1 MKKTLLLSLSGI
13 LTLGLFACSTTRD
26 TPSREGRAPPT
37 ERRGGYYQNDG
48 PGDHPPANLAAIP
61 DAVPRWE
68 PLHRFA
74 NRPYTVFGREYVPA
88 TALRAYQERG
98 IASWY
103 GKQFH
108 GQKTST
114 GEIYDMY
121 AMTAAHPTLPV
132 PSYARVT
139 HLANNQTVVVRVND
153 RGPFHAGRIIDLS
166 YAAAFRLGIV
176 EQGKAEVLV
185 ESILPAEVRER
196 TTQTL
201 APLGNLGSTAQ
212 SAALPVQA
220 ETGGYFL
227 QLGAFANYANAE
239 SFLNHVRRELLWIGE
254 VAAVRQKE
262 GLFRVQLGPYSSLQE
277 AQRIGAEIRERLSID
292 STVKHER
299 DRP

>member
-1 MKKTLLLSLSGI
+1 MKKIFLLSLSGI
-13 LTLGLFACSTTRD
+13 VILGLFACSTTRD
-26 TPSREGRAPPT
+26 TPSRESRATQPPA

-61 DAVPRWE
+61 DAIPRWE

-74 NRPYTVFGREYVPA
+74 NRPYTVFGREYIPA

-121 AMTAAHPTLPV
+121 AMSAAHPTLPV

-176 EQGKAEVLV
+176 EQGKGEVLV

-196 TTQTL
+196 ATPTL
-201 APLGNLGSTAQ
+201 APLGSSQ
-212 SAALPVQA
+212 SEAPPVQA
-220 ETGGYFL
+220 ETSGYFL

-239 SFLNHVRRELLWIGE
+239 SFLNHTRRELLWIGQTP
-254 VAAVRQKE
+254 AIRQKE
-262 GLFRVQLGPYSSLQE
+262 GLFRVQLGPYPSLQE